1 MAITADCR
9 TMPVR
14 LARLGANRIKA
25 SVIRPLMTAQTR
37 IWLVMPCGR
46 KAEGVTNV
54 PPSANAG

>member
-1 MAITADCR
+1 
-9 TMPVR
+9 MPER
-14 LARLGANRIKA
+14 LARLGANGISA

-46 KAEGVTNV
+46 KGEGFTNV